1 MKGVTHIGQPSNHL
15 HHAVVTKRIVWRRFR
30 DNPQATNLIQMIES
44 DAVDTSF
51 FGLQHHWPNYR
62 ICPQQPSGED
72 YHACHAD
79 GVCEITECNIY
90 VVGNMN
96 FRVFHGTCSRPI
108 AAEIRD

>member
-1 MKGVTHIGQPSNHL
+1 
-15 HHAVVTKRIVWRRFR
+15 
-30 DNPQATNLIQMIES
+30 MIES

-108 AAEIRD
+108 AAEIRHWHKGFASMQILRQLMAFGSTEGKEELALKLLLKT